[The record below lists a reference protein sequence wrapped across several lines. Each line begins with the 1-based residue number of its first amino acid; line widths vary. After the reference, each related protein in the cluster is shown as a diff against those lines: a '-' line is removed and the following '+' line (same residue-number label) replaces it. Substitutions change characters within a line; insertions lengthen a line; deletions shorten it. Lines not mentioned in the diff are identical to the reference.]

1 MVDLHSYKKVW
12 FLSLQVSDEITV
24 LYYVVYIVDK
34 VTQEKLAVNLFFEC
48 KRLLWSF
55 FSVTV
60 VTIPESEFS
69 QI

>member
-1 MVDLHSYKKVW
+1 MVDSHSYKKVW
-12 FLSLQVSDEITV
+12 FLSLQVSDETTV
-24 LYYVVYIVDK
+24 LYYVDK
-34 VTQEKLAVNLFFEC
+34 VRQEKMAVNLFFEC